1 MSFPTHREEVAALA
15 LRALNNMNLENK
27 KGLIIFVRHGQT
39 DWNTKGL
46 MQGREDIPL
55 NEAGLSQAKETAEG
69 IKKACLETGLKIDKI
84 ASSPLLRASVTARA
98 IAKELGCENIFCD
111 ERVTERDFGELS
123 GTPFTENSKYIMRDV
138 LEIPT
143 LEPVSSLICRV
154 DEFIKEKASQ
164 NENMLVVTHGAVT
177 RIYADNAKRYNG
189 YEITAPFLLN
199 CHLVV
204 YEYDGCDAYLRGY
217 NIPSHGLGEF
227 LEEK

>member
-1 MSFPTHREEVAALA
+1 MAPQVHYSMSLKD
-15 LRALNNMNLENK
+15 K
-27 KGLIIFVRHGQT
+27 KGLIVFVRHGQT

-55 NEAGLSQAKETAEG
+55 NETGILQANETASG
-69 IKKACLETGLKIDKI
+69 IKKACLETGLVFDKI
-84 ASSPLLRASVTARA
+84 ASSPLLRASVTAEA
-98 IAKELGCENIFCD
+98 IAKELGCANMFCD

-138 LEIPT
+138 LEVPT
-143 LEPVSSLICRV
+143 LEPVEKLVCRV
-154 DEFIKEKASQ
+154 EDFIKSHAST
-164 NENMLVVTHGAVT
+164 NENLLVVTHGAVT

-204 YEYDGCDAYLRGY
+204 YEFDGCDAYLKGY
-217 NIPSHGLGEF
+217 NIPSYQLGEF